1 MGQNFFIVVYI
12 ACDGVDIIAG
22 LSLRKPGQWD
32 ALQMVTHKKPN
43 ILADLCTANLRFGI
57 TIAVNQDTEKKN
69 HCNDTSQS
77 QNSVHIKLTRPQK
90 LHNRVKQH
98 KQAAGEKS
106 FQNGSADTNI
116 EIAVLFQ
123 YIMLIHAAHRPP
135 TDK

>member
-1 MGQNFFIVVYI
+1 MGQDFFVVVYI

-22 LSLRKPGQWD
+22 LPLCKSGQWD

-43 ILADLCTANLRFGI
+43 ILTNLRTANLRFGI
-57 TIAVNQDTEKKN
+57 TVAVNQDTEKKN
-69 HCNDTSQS
+69 HCNNTGQS
-77 QNSVHIKLTRPQK
+77 QNAVHVKLTRPQK

-116 EIAVLFQ
+116 EIVVLFQ
-123 YIMLIHAAHRPP
+123 YIMLIHAARLPP

>member
-1 MGQNFFIVVYI
+1 M
-12 ACDGVDIIAG
+12 AAG
-22 LSLRKPGQWD
+22 SSPRESHPC
-32 ALQMVTHKKPN
+32 
-43 ILADLCTANLRFGI
+43 ILH
-57 TIAVNQDTEKKN
+57 TEKKN

-77 QNSVHIKLTRPQK
+77 QNSVHVKLTRPQK

-116 EIAVLFQ
+116 EIAVLLQ